1 MEEGKSP
8 YLEHEFILQSAS
20 HKANRSETPLSFL
33 SLLFV
38 HLRLQNLPFG
48 LVLFFKAFV
57 HDSAASLSKS
67 LCRDHESAAIEGV
80 VPEPAGRIT
89 FVVRRAT
96 VKLARKVFI
105 FLRYLTSKAGIGF
118 CHKPEFMSEG
128 YLELARLEK
137 ASPQKGIR
145 KNDYLDYVSKNRD
158 SLNNSG
164 QSLVYEFTV
173 RVNDLEREQRHFPN
187 PVDDVP

>member
-8 YLEHEFILQSAS
+8 YLEHEFILQINHGIGSS
-20 HKANRSETPLSFL
+20 ENRAYEYLFL
-33 SLLFV
+33 VSL
-38 HLRLQNLPFG
+38 
-48 LVLFFKAFV
+48 
-57 HDSAASLSKS
+57 AASLSKS